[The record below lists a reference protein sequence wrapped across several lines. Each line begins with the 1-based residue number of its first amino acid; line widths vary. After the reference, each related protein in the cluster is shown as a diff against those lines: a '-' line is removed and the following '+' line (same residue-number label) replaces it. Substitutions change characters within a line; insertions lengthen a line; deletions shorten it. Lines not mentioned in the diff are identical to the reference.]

1 MISVYIC
8 AYLYISVRM
17 MMISVYIREYLFI
30 SKQSCRDVGV
40 HARAC
45 IQVSTVIR
53 ACTILYSS
61 ARERECAYD
70 HTSVQSSARAYT
82 RSKQTRCHV
91 RWHAR
96 ACARACVK
104 V

>member
-1 MISVYIC
+1 MDDSVYIR

-40 HARAC
+40 HAQAC
-45 IQVSTVIR
+45 IQASTVIC

-61 ARERECAYD
+61 AR
-70 HTSVQSSARAYT
+70 ARVCI
-82 RSKQTRCHV
+82 RIE
-91 RWHAR
+91 
-96 ACARACVK
+96 
-104 V
+104 